1 MGSAWGHRAGTW
13 ASPRP
18 DDEEY
23 MEAAAEAVHKGK
35 WGMFCIPGIA
45 ELSDI
50 DRAAEAGMGF
60 VRVGTEVSD
69 VDKGK
74 PFIERARAKGLF
86 VFANLMKSYV
96 CDTPYFVAQA
106 SKCIEYGAQCV
117 YVVDS
122 AGGMLPEEIGA
133 YADALRVAS
142 PGVKLGFH
150 GHNNLGLGVA
160 NSLHCARIGF
170 DVIDTSLQGFG
181 RSAGNTPTEQFV
193 SVLIR
198 AGFPV
203 AYDAVAVMEAGEEL
217 IRPLIQEI
225 GHNSLDTTAG
235 LARFHTSYMR
245 RVLDAAKAKRVD
257 PRRLILA
264 LCERDRDQRAG
275 RADRSRRRRSGDPT
289 APPRP
294 AVRQDLPRQNLF
306 RRGAA
311 LSDAASLL
319 SGRFHASAGKMLLT
333 SEDGTRI
340 HLRAGLGQRRALRAA
355 IGNRRGV
362 EPGDIVA
369 IVLRNDPAVL
379 CLLSRL
385 LHRRFR
391 CRADQS
397 RTRR

>member
-1 MGSAWGHRAGTW
+1 MAPDILECTLRDGSYAIDFQFSREDTFTIARRLDDLGFPYIEVGHGIGLGASRRNMGVAAAT
-13 ASPRP
+13 
-18 DDEEY
+18 DEEY
-23 MEAAAEAVHKGK
+23 MAAASEAVHKGK

-45 ELSDI
+45 ELSEI
-50 DRAAEAGMGF
+50 DTAAENGMGF

-74 PFIERARAKGLF
+74 PFIERARAKGMF

-96 CDTPYFVAQA
+96 CDVPYFVAQA
-106 SKCIEYGAQCV
+106 SKYIEYGAQCV

-133 YADALRVAS
+133 YAEALRAAS

-160 NSLHCARIGF
+160 NSLYCARMGF

-181 RSAGNTPTEQFV
+181 RSAGNTPTEQLV

-217 IRPLIQEI
+217 IRPLIKEI
-225 GHNSLDTTAG
+225 GLNSLDTTAG

-245 RVLDAAKAKRVD
+245 RVLDAAKIKRVD

-264 LCERDRDQRAG
+264 LCDRDRTNAPAELIDAAAAEVATQQ
-275 RADRSRRRRSGDPT
+275 RRRG
-289 APPRP
+289 
-294 AVRQDLPRQNLF
+294 LLF
-306 RRGAA
+306 AKTF
-311 LSDAASLL
+311 L
-319 SGRFHASAGKMLLT
+319 GK
-333 SEDGTRI
+333 SYFGEEQ
-340 HLRAGLGQRRALRAA
+340 H
-355 IGNRRGV
+355 
-362 EPGDIVA
+362 
-369 IVLRNDPAVL
+369 
-379 CLLSRL
+379 
-385 LHRRFR
+385 
-391 CRADQS
+391 
-397 RTRR
+397 